1 MNKLKHLLLLALIGL
16 STACSYNELPVE
28 LPTRPVISERMIPEI
43 ETRAET
49 YNGEK
54 LDQKYFVS
62 ATDLEDYIKYRGSI
76 SKRANFTVKDVESY
90 GLDSSHTL
98 FYIVNY
104 DQGWEVVSAD
114 KRLQPRM
121 AYGDNGEFDI
131 NSDNEPMQFW
141 ISILADGVLQTRRQ
155 SGDTLASSSENAT
168 NGKGGENE
176 SKNDNV
182 DFWDSISNT
191 STTRGEINTP
201 TWGPLDTLEGLFP
214 PPEIKRYFLPNGT
227 VVERYTRSTLGEQM
241 LTEWGQSEPWNLYC
255 PKINND
261 PGTMRCPA
269 GCTAIAGAQL
279 LYSLRVQKEWD
290 ISTPEYAICNA
301 VYPDDTQSF
310 GPLSTTPWT
319 NMALDLDDTDT
330 DSRNKSASLIA
341 YVGYISDMDYGTS
354 SSGAYLSQLRD
365 GLADNYNISCTQS
378 QYSTTSVMGGLS
390 EHPIAISGYSNIIL
404 TNGHSWIID
413 EYVFEKTVTRRYYIE
428 TTEDLT
434 YYELSQLTVDDAT
447 GYITA
452 TATSTNYHMNWGW
465 YGDCNGYY
473 ALPPEDWDTDN
484 YSAYQY
490 HLLILHNLTL
500 ED

>member
-28 LPTRPVISERMIPEI
+28 LPTRPVINERMIPEI

-54 LDQKYFVS
+54 LDQEYFVS

-168 NGKGGENE
+168 NGKGGEDE

-182 DFWDSISNT
+182 DFWDSISST

-201 TWGPLDTLEGLFP
+201 TWGPLDSLEGLFP
-214 PPEIKRYFLPNGT
+214 PPEIKRYFIPGAIVHNSAITTVGT
-227 VVERYTRSTLGEQM
+227 IAPTR
-241 LTEWGQSEPWNLYC
+241 WGQEDPWHWAC
-255 PKINND
+255 PTIPNSNEKS
-261 PGTMRCPA
+261 PA
-269 GCTAIAGAQL
+269 GCTAVAGAQL
-279 LYSLRVQKEWD
+279 LYSLKMQKGWN
-290 ISTPEYAICNA
+290 IMTPSFAFCNA
-301 VYPDDTQSF
+301 VLPNTTQIF
-310 GPLSTTPWT
+310 GPLSTEPWEK
-319 NMALDLDDTDT
+319 MALSESDDNYERLQN
-330 DSRNKSASLIA
+330 SRALIA
-341 YVGYISDMDYGTS
+341 YAGYISDMSYGIS
-354 SSGAYLSQLRD
+354 ESGAYLSQLQD
-365 GLADNYNISCTQS
+365 GLAEYYNISCTESSYGNVSISGELQK
-378 QYSTTSVMGGLS
+378 
-390 EHPIAISGYSNIIL
+390 HPILVSGYED
-404 TNGHSWIID
+404 TGHDHGHSWMIDQYRIIN
-413 EYVFEKTVTRRYYIE
+413 TVTNRYYIE
-428 TTEDLT
+428 TYEDLT
-434 YYELSQLTVDDAT
+434 YYELSQLTIDDAT
-447 GYITA
+447 GYIT
-452 TATSTNYHMNWGW
+452 TFDTDRHYHMNWGW
-465 YGDCNGYY
+465 DGICDGYY
-473 ALPPEDWDTDN
+473 GLPPEDWDTTEKD
-484 YSAYQY
+484 ALQY
-490 HLLILHNLTL
+490 GILILHNFIL